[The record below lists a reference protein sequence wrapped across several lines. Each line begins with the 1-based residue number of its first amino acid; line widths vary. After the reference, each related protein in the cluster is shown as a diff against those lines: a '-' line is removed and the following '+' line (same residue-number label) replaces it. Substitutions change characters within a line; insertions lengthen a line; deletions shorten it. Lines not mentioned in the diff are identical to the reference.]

1 MSTFEHDSAGFLIG
15 KLIKAS
21 DRNEQHI
28 KEQLELLRGI
38 HDALVAPARQVR
50 SARHPSNLTATAA
63 AVRFGVA
70 SAPSGRAMATAPG
83 QAALAMARVQAR
95 AMAQEARKDERR
107 HSAATANRD
116 SKGRFIGGRRDAAP
130 KDAKDPQEKA
140 REEAGQ
146 GFLMG
151 LFKRMGKASI
161 EASSGASNMDPTLMA
176 TKEVGAALAPLGR
189 GLATLFS
196 PMEKRSEL
204 RWQERMWNKVL
215 RKLGKDKPE
224 EKNGGGSGR
233 GVGLGLFGGG
243 GAGAGLMG
251 RVLSK
256 VPGILA
262 LVLRR
267 IFLPV
272 GLAMAAWDLGKTFYE
287 WLSGTEIGMK
297 MLDGVD
303 NFVKWSK
310 DTYKGIADSITSLP
324 TRLGELFTSLDT
336 AMRELP
342 VIGKAYAAAVDAGKA
357 VAEVA
362 GTTITDIKK
371 GFSEGVNPSQ
381 AAPAGESSIA
391 KTAGRLLGQGAAI
404 AGQGAALV
412 GNGAAAA
419 TGAVKTAVS
428 KASTKARALWD
439 GGVKDD
445 LVTAAAAANVPA
457 STVTKIAHFESGF
470 NANAAPISRN
480 AAMNT
485 VRQHDGRM
493 AISTANGY
501 GQFLDGTWQGSLNKW
516 GSKYGVAGAGTLT
529 KDQANALRGD
539 KRLQAA
545 MLAEFTAENIQK
557 GRRLGGSSDDANV
570 YAFHNLGEG
579 DATRMLSALRDN
591 PSSSMYDALVG
602 GRDITRKEESRIRSV
617 ISGNPSLYGNGQISV
632 KEAYDNMDAL
642 MQRGAPFAAE
652 AAAAQAAISAPTA
665 SIPASASTSTIS
677 TPAVKSVPPA
687 AAGVNIPKMEE
698 TRVPVPLGGSDS
710 PSLRVRL
717 QSDTSQNVPDRQIA
731 QIVTGGMN

>member
-196 PMEKRSEL
+196 PTEKRSEL

-215 RKLGKDKPE
+215 RKLGKDKPD

-233 GVGLGLFGGG
+233 GVSLGLFGGG
-243 GAGAGLMG
+243 GAAGAGLMG
-251 RVLSK
+251 RLLSK
-256 VPGILA
+256 VPAILS

-267 IFLPV
+267 LFLPV

-287 WLSGTEIGMK
+287 WLSGTELGMK

-303 NFVKWSK
+303 SFVKWSK
-310 DTYKGIADSITSLP
+310 DTYQGIADGITSLP

-342 VIGKAYAAAVDAGKA
+342 VIGKAYSAAMDAGKA

-371 GFSEGVNPSQ
+371 GFSEGVNPTQ

-428 KASTKARALWD
+428 KASSKARALWD
-439 GGVKDD
+439 GGAKDD
-445 LVTAAAAANVPA
+445 LVTASAAANVPA

-470 NANAAPISRN
+470 NSNAAPISRN
-480 AAMNT
+480 EAMNT

-501 GQFLDGTWQGSLNKW
+501 GQFLDDTWRGSLNKW

-529 KDQANALRGD
+529 KDQANELRGD

-545 MLAEFTAENIQK
+545 MLAELTAENIQK

-579 DATRMLSALRDN
+579 DASRMLAALRTN
-591 PSSSMYDALVG
+591 PSTSMYDALVG
-602 GRDITRKEESRIRSV
+602 GRDVTKKE
-617 ISGNPSLYGNGQISV
+617 
-632 KEAYDNMDAL
+632 
-642 MQRGAPFAAE
+642 
-652 AAAAQAAISAPTA
+652 
-665 SIPASASTSTIS
+665 
-677 TPAVKSVPPA
+677 
-687 AAGVNIPKMEE
+687 
-698 TRVPVPLGGSDS
+698 
-710 PSLRVRL
+710 
-717 QSDTSQNVPDRQIA
+717 
-731 QIVTGGMN
+731 